1 MLRAWEVFDIRFGTF
16 PSGPLSQSSGAIYP
30 ATEKRALCLD
40 PVSETWYN
48 TATNQQEVLL
58 FMLQQLTERVW
69 YLPHDEPSDRPVLTY
84 IEGDQLSVAVDA
96 GASPAHVRE
105 FYTAITDQRLS
116 IPEITI
122 LTHWHWDHSFG
133 LCAVNGFTLAS
144 KKTDARLREMARWA
158 WTPEAM
164 AARLASG
171 EEIPFCHEHICLEY
185 RRPEWIQVIPADMT
199 LEGEGT
205 MDIGGVTIRCE
216 TCDSPHS
223 RDALLISADGCL
235 IIGDAGYEDFYELD
249 RQYDKGRLA
258 AFLEK
263 LKGRDE
269 TWLVAGHEEPLPLK
283 DFIAYLEGIYHE
295 L

>member
-1 MLRAWEVFDIRFGTF
+1 
-16 PSGPLSQSSGAIYP
+16 
-30 ATEKRALCLD
+30 
-40 PVSETWYN
+40 
-48 TATNQQEVLL
+48 
-58 FMLQQLTERVW
+58 MLQQLTERVW

-105 FYTAITDQRLS
+105 FYTAITDQRLP

-133 LCAVNGFTLAS
+133 LCAVNGFTMAS
-144 KKTDARLREMARWA
+144 KKTAARLKEMADWQ

-164 AARLASG
+164 EERLRSG
-171 EEIPFCHEHICLEY
+171 AEIPFCHEHICLEY
-185 RRPEWIQVIPADMT
+185 RRPEWIQVTQPDMT

-205 MDIGGVTIRCE
+205 MDIGGVTIACE

-223 RDALLISADGCL
+223 RDALLVGADDCL

-249 RQYDKGRLA
+249 RQYDKTRLA
-258 AFLEK
+258 AFIERLE
-263 LKGRDE
+263 GRPE
-269 TWLVAGHEEPLPLK
+269 KWLIAGHEAPLPLQA
-283 DFIAYLEGIYHE
+283 FIANLESIYKE

>member
-1 MLRAWEVFDIRFGTF
+1 M
-16 PSGPLSQSSGAIYP
+16 
-30 ATEKRALCLD
+30 
-40 PVSETWYN
+40 
-48 TATNQQEVLL
+48 
-58 FMLQQLTERVW
+58 
-69 YLPHDEPSDRPVLTY
+69 LTY

-105 FYTAITDQRLS
+105 FYTAITDKGLT

-133 LCAVNGFTLAS
+133 LCAANGFTMAS
-144 KKTDARLREMARWA
+144 KKTAEKLKEVATWQ

-164 AARLASG
+164 EERLRTG
-171 EEIPFCHEHICLEY
+171 EEIPFCHEQICLEY

-199 LEGEGT
+199 LEGEWT

-223 RDALLISADGCL
+223 RDALLVSTGDVL
-235 IIGDAGYEDFYELD
+235 VVGDAGYEDFYELD
-249 RQYDKGRLA
+249 RQYDRGRLA
-258 AFLEK
+258 AFIDR
-263 LKGRDE
+263 LKGRSE
-269 TWLVAGHEEPLPLK
+269 TWLVAGHEPPLRREAFIENLETILK
-283 DFIAYLEGIYHE
+283 E